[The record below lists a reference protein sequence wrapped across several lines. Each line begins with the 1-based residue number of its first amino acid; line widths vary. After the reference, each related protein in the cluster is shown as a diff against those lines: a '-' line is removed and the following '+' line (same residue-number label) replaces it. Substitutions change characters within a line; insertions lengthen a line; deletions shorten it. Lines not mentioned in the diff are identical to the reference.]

1 MTKKELA
8 QKIRTLLETEEESGF
23 LIDLIKELVRV
34 ESPSDRP
41 ETQIGVQS
49 IIQRELEAL
58 DYAVTITPGQKSGG
72 WLVARPD
79 GLAAGAP
86 FQMLVGH
93 TDTVW
98 PLGTLESMPLVQDG
112 EKLRGPGVFDMKTGN
127 SMMIAAIRCLK
138 KLGLEPKIAPVVVL
152 NSDEEIGSFES
163 KKMIGQMAQ
172 SASRAL
178 ILEPAKDEDGKIKT
192 ARKGTG
198 RFVITAKGIP
208 AHAGLDPTKGASAIT
223 TMAHVIQ
230 QLVPLTDL
238 DKGVTVNPGVIH
250 GGTRPNVIAA
260 ECVLN
265 VDVRVWSMDDAEAL
279 EEAIMAITPN
289 VAGVTLEV
297 TGEIGPPLER
307 TARNQDLWEKAHA
320 IGELMGVEFVQSA
333 VGGGSDGNT
342 TSMYTPTLDG
352 LGAVGDGAHADHEFM
367 FPGKLV
373 ERTTLL
379 AMLLLED

>member
-223 TMAHVIQ
+223 AMANVIQ

>member
-1 MTKKELA
+1 MTHAKTA
-8 QKIRTLLETEEESGF
+8 QKIREYLESDQEFLL
-23 LIDLIKELVRV
+23 DLIQRLVLV
-34 ESPSDRP
+34 ESPSDQP

-49 IIQRELEAL
+49 IIKTELEAL
-58 DYAVTITPGQKSGG
+58 GYDVTITPGDKSGG
-72 WLVARPD
+72 WLIGRPADMAD
-79 GLAAGAP
+79 GAAY
-86 FQMLVGH
+86 QMLVGH

-98 PLGTLESMPLVQDG
+98 PVGTLEKMPLTQDG
-112 EKLRGPGVFDMKTGN
+112 EKLRGPGVFDMKTGD
-127 SMMIAAIRCLK
+127 SMMVAAIRCLK
-138 KLGLEPKIAPVVVL
+138 QLGLEPSIAPVVVL

-163 KKMIGQMAQ
+163 KGTIGDMAKN
-172 SASRAL
+172 ASRAL
-178 ILEPAKDEDGKIKT
+178 VLEPAKDEDGKIKT

-198 RFVITAKGIP
+198 RFVIKAHGVP

-223 TMAHVIQ
+223 AMANVIQ

-238 DKGVTVNPGVIH
+238 DKGVTVNPGVIT

-260 ECVLN
+260 ECQLH

-279 EEAIMAITPN
+279 EEAIRAITPN
-289 VAGVTLEV
+289 VDRVTLEI

-307 TARNQDLWEKAHA
+307 TERNQALWQKAQA
-320 IGELMGVEFVQSA
+320 IGEAMGVEFEQSA

-367 FPGKLV
+367 FPSKLV

>member
-1 MTKKELA
+1 MTNAETA
-8 QKIRTLLETEEESGF
+8 QKIKDYLESDQDFLL
-23 LIDLIKELVRV
+23 DLIQRLVLV

-41 ETQIGVQS
+41 ETQIGVQN
-49 IIQRELEAL
+49 IIKSELEAL
-58 DYAVTITPGQKSGG
+58 GYEATITPGQKSGG
-72 WLVARPD
+72 WLIGRPAD
-79 GLAAGAP
+79 MADGAP
-86 FQMLVGH
+86 YQMMVGH

-98 PLGTLESMPLVQDG
+98 PVGTLEKMPLIQDG

-127 SMMIAAIRCLK
+127 SMMIAAIRCLQQ
-138 KLGLEPKIAPVVVL
+138 LGLTPSVAPVVVL

-163 KKMIGQMAQ
+163 KGMMADLAKN
-172 SASRAL
+172 ASRAL
-178 ILEPAKDEDGKIKT
+178 VLEPAKDEDGKIKT

-198 RFVITAKGIP
+198 RFIITAKGVP

-223 TMAHVIQ
+223 AMANVIQ

-238 DKGVTVNPGVIH
+238 DRGITVNPGVIT

-260 ECVLN
+260 ECELH
-265 VDVRVWSMDDAEAL
+265 VDVRVWSMDDAEEL
-279 EEAIMAITPN
+279 EEAIRAITPN
-289 VAGVTLEV
+289 VDRVSLEI
-297 TGEIGPPLER
+297 TGYIGPPLER
-307 TARNQDLWEKAHA
+307 TERNQALWQKAQA
-320 IGELMGVEFVQSA
+320 IGDLMGVQFEQSA

-367 FPGKLV
+367 FPAKLV